1 MVNNIANK
9 VQSLARSLERK
20 PEIETTNSDP
30 KQVGLVSSF
39 GSDTDIVKS
48 VSKFERT
55 LSRTRSFSSE
65 DVDLRNTPT
74 SILSPTVTQTK
85 PDRKIVEY
93 VKKQVLAL
101 ETD

>member
-30 KQVGLVSSF
+30 KQVRLVSSF
-39 GSDTDIVKS
+39 GSDTEIVKS

-74 SILSPTVTQTK
+74 TK
-85 PDRKIVEY
+85 PY
-93 VKKQVLAL
+93 CN
-101 ETD
+101 TN